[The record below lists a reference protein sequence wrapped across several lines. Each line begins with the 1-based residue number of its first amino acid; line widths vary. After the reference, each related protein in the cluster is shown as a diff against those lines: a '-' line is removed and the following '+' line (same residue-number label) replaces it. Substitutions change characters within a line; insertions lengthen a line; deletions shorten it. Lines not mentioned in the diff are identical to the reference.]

1 MYKKLCLII
10 FVILLGATSPVSAQ
24 CDGYWN
30 PGTISVNNQF
40 NSNCKI
46 LLDNV
51 QAGFVANVTPSV
63 TVEYMWVKRVIGSID
78 FETLPY
84 STNTP
89 TLEIIPEPNMEYSRC
104 MKPVDCNTQGWA
116 ETAWVVPAP
125 ICPTI
130 TVSTTNLPTICLNSE
145 YSPVTI
151 NITGFCGTTLMDLS
165 STTNSEP
172 IPAGYEM
179 VEISNGVYE
188 FRKNPLSSSI
198 PAVGIYNMY
207 FHITDG
213 TGYCDKYVT
222 INVQVTNCVCSPPS
236 NLNFTITQPT
246 CNLGTPSNNGSILLN
261 SASNV
266 DK

>member
-1 MYKKLCLII
+1 
-10 FVILLGATSPVSAQ
+10 
-24 CDGYWN
+24 
-30 PGTISVNNQF
+30 
-40 NSNCKI
+40 
-46 LLDNV
+46 
-51 QAGFVANVTPSV
+51 
-63 TVEYMWVKRVIGSID
+63 
-78 FETLPY
+78 
-84 STNTP
+84 
-89 TLEIIPEPNMEYSRC
+89 
-104 MKPVDCNTQGWA
+104 
-116 ETAWVVPAP
+116 
-125 ICPTI
+125 
-130 TVSTTNLPTICLNSE
+130 
-145 YSPVTI
+145 
-151 NITGFCGTTLMDLS
+151 
-165 STTNSEP
+165 
-172 IPAGYEM
+172 M

-188 FRKNPLSSSI
+188 FRKNSLSSSI